1 MGKEEI
7 LSRLLAV
14 PAGTIIAWVLVIAGI
29 IAGIA
34 TCTIK
39 LFKLFEN
46 AHKLKDENDEFIKM
60 VRNHDDQLKEIMVK
74 LTSIQDNLDNHNK
87 ADLKKMRYS
96 IVRAGEEYV
105 SEGRITIRQLK
116 SLEEMF
122 DEYHDMHGN
131 GYVATLMTKVR
142 ELPVIGKL
150 DENDNDLE

>member
-1 MGKEEI
+1 MSKEEI
-7 LSRLLAV
+7 LTRLLAI

-29 IAGIA
+29 IAAIA

-46 AHKLKDENDEFIKM
+46 AHKIKEDNDEFINM
-60 VRNHDDQLKEIMVK
+60 VRNHDVQLKEIMTK
-74 LTSIQDNLDNHNK
+74 LITIQSCLDNNNK

-105 SEGRITIRQLK
+105 TLGRITIRQLK

-122 DEYHDMHGN
+122 DEYHDRNGN
-131 GYVATLMTKVR
+131 GYVATLMTKIR

-150 DENDNDLE
+150 DEDDNDIE